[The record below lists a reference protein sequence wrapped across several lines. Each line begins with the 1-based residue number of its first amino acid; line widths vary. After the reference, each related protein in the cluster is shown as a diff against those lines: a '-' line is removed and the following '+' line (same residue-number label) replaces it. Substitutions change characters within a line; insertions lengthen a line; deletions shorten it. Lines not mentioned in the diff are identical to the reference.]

1 MTKNRKKSTD
11 KVPTA
16 VETKS
21 ETRGGEE
28 RAAKE
33 EDEKGMHKTGPRGRS
48 GRPAGGRDTDAHTGV
63 DPQ

>member
-21 ETRGGEE
+21 ETRSGEQ
-28 RAAKE
+28 RAAK

-48 GRPAGGRDTDAHTGV
+48 GRPGGGRDTDAHTGV